1 MVLQDECNEV
11 RTFHREEL
19 HVLANHVGI
28 AHTESR
34 MSLAHRNQV
43 LNVVEHFTISGLLL
57 PVDGI
62 DIVRAIVGIVYAL
75 LVAHH
80 FIAGE
85 DERHTLRSEHESFR
99 QLVQSHLF
107 FHACICRKGGL
118 DTVGQAHIVV
128 TTYVADHLGRL
139 SSPCFLAIVHRVVDD
154 LRMRNATHQAIHDAH
169 FVSRQSDEEST
180 LLVVVERATETVTH
194 LVREYGDARHLVGI
208 GLHRQ
213 LFLRHLRRTCCPT
226 FAIHEDTRVNLVQF
240 GTDGVHGFNVVD
252 THQVETEA
260 VDVVFVHPMEHGF
273 YHVLAH
279 HGTVRSGFIATTR
292 CIGILAFRIEAIE
305 IARHGLFEVAIYD
318 VEGMVV
324 HHVEHH
330 ADACL
335 VERLNH
341 LLEFLDT
348 HARVVR
354 VGRV

>member
-43 LNVVEHFTISGLLL
+43 LDVVEHFTISGLLL

-62 DIVRAIVGIVYAL
+62 DVVRAIVGIVYAL

-85 DERHTLRSEHESFR
+85 DERHTLRSEHEGFR

-128 TTYVADHLGRL
+128 TTYVADHLRRL
-139 SSPCFLAIVHRVVDD
+139 CCPSLLAIVHGVIND
-154 LRMRNATHQAIHDAH
+154 LRMRNATHQAIHDTH
-169 FVSRQSDEEST
+169 FMTRLANQEST
-180 LLVVVERATETVTH
+180 FRITAPRTTDTVTH
-194 LVREYGDARHLVGI
+194 FVREYGDARHLVGI
-208 GLHRQ
+208 SLHRQ
-213 LFLRHLRRTCCPT
+213 FFLRHLRRTCRPS
-226 FAIHEDTRVNLVQF
+226 FAIHENTRVNLVQF
-240 GTDGVHGFNVVD
+240 GTDGVHGFDVVN

-260 VDVVFVHPMEHGF
+260 VDVVFVHPMKHRF

-279 HGTVRSGFIATTR
+279 HGTV
-292 CIGILAFRIEAIE
+292 
-305 IARHGLFEVAIYD
+305 
-318 VEGMVV
+318 
-324 HHVEHH
+324 
-330 ADACL
+330 
-335 VERLNH
+335 
-341 LLEFLDT
+341 
-348 HARVVR
+348 
-354 VGRV
+354 